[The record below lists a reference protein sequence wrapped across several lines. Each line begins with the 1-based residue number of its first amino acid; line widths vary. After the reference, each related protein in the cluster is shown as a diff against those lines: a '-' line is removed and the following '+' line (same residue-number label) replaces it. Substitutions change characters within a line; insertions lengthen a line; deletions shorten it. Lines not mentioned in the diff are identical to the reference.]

1 LLNNFE
7 NDPLAAMVYAIERMR
22 DAGKKLF
29 GRKMDDG
36 ESVLRVANSY
46 LMSLDSDPEKIDAR
60 AIVLTADEHFCS
72 WKHEGDFPDASEFAR
87 EYRKHFKAMY
97 EWRQLPGVDAH
108 GSPLCIRVDS
118 SLPESEKQKIV
129 AQSALEIGMSV
140 PQKQLPRPPE
150 ERELDREL
158 IRLGSKF
165 TGGTL
170 EEKRAEIARLEAE
183 KAAQIAALKAEVGGG
198 TQ

>member
-1 LLNNFE
+1 MSRIPT
-7 NDPLAAMVYAIERMR
+7 DPTEAMIYAIERMR
-22 DAGKKLF
+22 DAGKRLF
-29 GRKMDDG
+29 GRKIDDF
-36 ESVLRVANSY
+36 ESVTKVANSY

-60 AIVLTADEHFCS
+60 AIILTTDQHFCS
-72 WKHEGDFPDASEFAR
+72 YKHEGDFPDASEFAR

-118 SLPESEKQKIV
+118 ALPESEKQKIV

-150 ERELDREL
+150 ERVLDREL
-158 IRLGSKF
+158 IRLGSKL

-170 EEKRAEIARLEAE
+170 EEKREEIARLEAE
-183 KAAQIAALKAEVGGG
+183 KAAQIAALKAQVGGE